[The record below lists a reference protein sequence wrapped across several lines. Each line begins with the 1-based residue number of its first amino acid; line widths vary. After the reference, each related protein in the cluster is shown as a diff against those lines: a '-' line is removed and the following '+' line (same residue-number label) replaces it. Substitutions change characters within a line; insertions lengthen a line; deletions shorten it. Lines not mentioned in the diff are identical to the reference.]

1 MILNGTFSGNGSGL
15 TNLNAAQLVGVLA
28 MTSLP
33 AALVTNGAA
42 NVSIAGTFTGN
53 GANVTNVNA
62 VTLNGLNATNFW
74 RVGGNAGANPAN
86 GAFLGTKDKQPL
98 EFWVN
103 TNRALRLEYAYD
115 LGYGCAD
122 PNIIG
127 GYASNAVLS
136 IFGNPSY
143 GCFIG
148 GGGTAGYPNQAAG
161 VYASILGGLGN
172 TAINDAATA
181 MGAYTAAS
189 GAISTAMGAFTTAS
203 GTASTAMG
211 YFTTASGDVS
221 TAMGTNTIAS
231 GISST
236 AMGAGTIADGYA
248 STTLGLATVADGTGA
263 TAMGALTAADGD
275 YSTATGYNT
284 SAGGNSSTAM
294 GYQAN
299 ATHDA
304 TFVWADDSSSSAF
317 NSTTNR
323 EFSIRAQNGVRLQTD
338 KGIHLNADDEPI
350 ITRDWNPFAANAPA
364 SKQGIGRWGLFM
376 EPTKLTLGIPETN
389 NIGDTVS
396 RYFQVVRYSTNGNYT
411 TLMSVDQN
419 GTTVIKGTVTANGVL
434 LTSDRNAKENF
445 TPLNP
450 QTVLAKVAS
459 MPVTEWN
466 YKTDDAA
473 QKHIGPMAQDF
484 QAAFGLNGGDDKHI
498 SVVDESGVALA
509 AIQGLN
515 EKLET
520 ENSELKQELA
530 ELKALVQ
537 QLAQVRK

>member
-181 MGAYTAAS
+181 MGA
-189 GAISTAMGAFTTAS
+189 
-203 GTASTAMG
+203 
-211 YFTTASGDVS
+211 
-221 TAMGTNTIAS
+221 NTIAS